1 MRVSL
6 LLCLLLGVLVTV
18 SVCAGSPPVEVW
30 SPWNEWHLVRFNVS
44 TSIASPLDTVTVA
57 PPGSNCADIQSPR
70 TDLCNFRNL
79 TVVGE
84 GDGQVTPMQVQVLA
98 TVPPAALFLCI
109 RAVEGTEFTDVT
121 PQKAQLIVFGTTDFT
136 PKTIQRETNCT
147 IMLTGFQYSEWDIVK
162 VVPWTVNNTCS
173 ATSLFPVVVKKS
185 TSTQLEVQ
193 FEVPALSTAGL
204 ELQMCVHFGG
214 LQDSVD
220 KFLLAQGTPLLLSGP
235 TGVNPT
241 SMHQDVPQPLTVVGI
256 QLDPQSEILPF
267 SVGSNCKGLPSDGL
281 VFSGSFSK
289 LSDSQ
294 LVIDCTPQT
303 VGFYMLCFRG
313 FVQVSSF
320 VASSSSFT

>member
-1 MRVSL
+1 MGYGHWFFL
-6 LLCLLLGVLVTV
+6 L
-18 SVCAGSPPVEVW
+18 
-30 SPWNEWHLVRFNVS
+30 
-44 TSIASPLDTVTVA
+44 
-57 PPGSNCADIQSPR
+57 
-70 TDLCNFRNL
+70 FR
-79 TVVGE
+79 
-84 GDGQVTPMQVQVLA
+84 A
-98 TVPPAALFLCI
+98 
-109 RAVEGTEFTDVT
+109 
-121 PQKAQLIVFGTTDFT
+121 GTTDFT

-162 VVPWTVNNTCS
+162 VVPWTVNKLSLPVAAPLLLLDKVSAFGNSMGADMVSTTEGLWRSSLSLCSTCS